1 MFDYRNNIKK
11 ILNNT
16 SADDKSLQ
24 NSLNAIK
31 AIINIGDYLKV
42 LANGVV
48 MLQPIIALAIT
59 FPLDLKKQIFLA
71 SLYNLVKFTSPAF
84 IFGIVFM
91 IIMTNKTTNPFN

>member
-31 AIINIGDYLKV
+31 AIINMTGDEIKNAPRELNPKSIDSKQV
-42 LANGVV
+42 RNL
-48 MLQPIIALAIT
+48 LSALTELIT
-59 FPLDLKKQIFLA
+59 KPGDSNA
-71 SLYNLVKFTSPAF
+71 
-84 IFGIVFM
+84 
-91 IIMTNKTTNPFN
+91 

>member
-31 AIINIGDYLKV
+31 AIINMTGDEIKN
-42 LANGVV
+42 A
-48 MLQPIIALAIT
+48 PR
-59 FPLDLKKQIFLA
+59 
-71 SLYNLVKFTSPAF
+71 VKS
-84 IFGIVFM
+84 
-91 IIMTNKTTNPFN
+91 